1 MSGMTNISPV
11 SQAALS
17 GVARSLARIEKPSA
31 GNGLHDGAAANEER
45 RSASAQRALPQRL
58 FQSETEDASRW
69 YGPRLMAPFV
79 AQVLGQ
85 VLPRSSADAYAASA
99 AYRSAPTPLRPGI
112 CLDREV

>member
-1 MSGMTNISPV
+1 MSSLTNVSTV

-31 GNGLHDGAAANEER
+31 GNGLHNGAAAHDER
-45 RSASAQRALPQRL
+45 HGASAQRALPQRVSH
-58 FQSETEDASRW
+58 SETEDAPRW
-69 YGPRLMAPFV
+69 YGPRLTAPFV

-85 VLPRSSADAYAASA
+85 VLPRSSADAYMASA
-99 AYRSAPTPLRPGI
+99 AYKSAPVRVPAGI